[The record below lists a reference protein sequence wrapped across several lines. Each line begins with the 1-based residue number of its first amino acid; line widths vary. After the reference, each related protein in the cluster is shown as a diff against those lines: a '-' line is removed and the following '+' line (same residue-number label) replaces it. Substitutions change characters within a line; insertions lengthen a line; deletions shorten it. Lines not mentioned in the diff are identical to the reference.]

1 MRAFLEASWKTAGPT
16 GVMSTERFPTNMM
29 RSKLRAAIVL
39 AIALEVIVP
48 TAKAE
53 TIECRERPET
63 REYWSWREID
73 GRRCWYKGHRSIS
86 KKLLSW
92 GPQTPAE
99 GIALDPTTA
108 PNLPQVS
115 PGRLS
120 GSPGEPVE
128 VREHPEALV
137 SSIGPFE
144 TAWRN
149 LMAEYEVS
157 GSTKNGTDNC
167 CRTGACQLSYPAA
180 REPRLASNRSPD

>member
-1 MRAFLEASWKTAGPT
+1 
-16 GVMSTERFPTNMM
+16 MM
-29 RSKLRAAIVL
+29 RSSLRTAIVL
-39 AIALEVIVP
+39 ALALEVTLP

-53 TIECRERPET
+53 TIECRARPET

-92 GPQTPAE
+92 GPRTPAE
-99 GIALDPTTA
+99 GTELDPTTT
-108 PNLPQVS
+108 PNLPQMS
-115 PGRLS
+115 SGRPS

-137 SSIGPFE
+137 SSIGSFD

-149 LMAEYEVS
+149 LTADMKSQDRAIRAVRVLRI
-157 GSTKNGTDNC
+157 D
-167 CRTGACQLSYPAA
+167 
-180 REPRLASNRSPD
+180 PRPTRPER